1 MQDKLK
7 SGIYCIEN
15 INNNKKYIGQSV
27 DVQDRWRKHKSELEH
42 HVHHNSYLQNA
53 WNKYGEDV
61 FNFYVLEYC
70 EIEQLDEKEIYYID
84 LYKTT
89 NRDCGYN
96 LKSGGQLSGSY
107 YTEEIKEKMS
117 KSIKTSYQN
126 SNLREIRKDNA
137 LNQWSNPE
145 IKAKIMGSNNG
156 MYGRKHTE
164 ESKLKI
170 SNAKKGQRAFNR
182 NITPV
187 LCMELNK
194 QFDDA
199 TTAGKELFL
208 DSSAI
213 LKVCRGERKTCGGYH
228 WEFLNIGK

>member
-15 INNNKKYIGQSV
+15 INNHKKYIGQSV
-27 DVQDRWRKHKSELEH
+27 DIQDRWRRHKNELEH
-42 HVHHNSYLQNA
+42 NSHHNSYLQHS

-107 YTEEIKEKMS
+107 YTEEIKDKIS
-117 KSIKTSYQN
+117 KSIKESYQN
-126 SNLREIRKDNA
+126 SNLREIRKNNA
-137 LNQWSNPE
+137 LNQWLNPE
-145 IKAKIMGSNNG
+145 IKEKIIGSNNG

-199 TTAGKELFL
+199 TTAGKELSL

-213 LKVCRGERKTCGGYH
+213 LKVCKGERKTCGGYH